1 MAKPSVPAKP
11 EGKISPPPVFRP
23 DPVTRDDF
31 FRLMRVGNCW
41 QVEMVRVSGEKVV
54 FRRPVYAED
63 IRPNT
68 EKKLSLYASMAEAR
82 R

>member
-1 MAKPSVPAKP
+1 MAKQSPVAKP
-11 EGKISPPPVFRP
+11 AEKLSEFEPFWPE
-23 DPVTRDDF
+23 PVTANDF

-41 QVEMVRVSGEKVV
+41 QVEMVRVSGDRVV

-63 IRPNT
+63 IGPNT
-68 EKKLSLYASMAEAR
+68 EKKLQKLAMKAEVR